1 MADRNVFQQQ
11 ITPVKPKVLAK
22 EHVFVYVPRA
32 SGTTEGIASYNPN
45 DFNVNNGQVT
55 IKRNNPF
62 DTETVVKIDDKD
74 FLYDNGI
81 VKVNWPYA
89 HNSSGSA
96 NTNGFGLVKI
106 DKNSNGYLKFN
117 ENGLLEVD
125 IKKLRQDNKV
135 LPTYGANKDT
145 GFENYDNYV
154 DVNGYA
160 KLTEQG
166 YPKLAITKE
175 AVGLNK
181 VENKAF
187 NEYVYDDFGD
197 NMKNHFVTEF
207 ATKLNKSDFDRLF
220 NDWNPPSDN
229 KSTPQKWLTTLDAE
243 DEAIWESL
251 TSLKI
256 FLGYFQTIQ
265 DLEAAYPASR
275 VVYGSTAYILQT
287 NSYWAVKAN
296 NVNYMLAFDEDL
308 APFIEKN
315 RDTLKI
321 GDKIGIN
328 ETAQV
333 YEWDG
338 TNANLT
344 EEKVE
349 YVWYDTHVDVES
361 ITEYMETD
369 AKAFRPDGIASA
381 GTSGMWAQS
390 DHIHPTDTT
399 RLAKDTF
406 DNTIVRITTEL
417 NSSNPNFEF
426 TLSSTDPNRG
436 VNIPYVRKAKTI
448 HNWNNQTIFSDSE
461 QSSESYW
468 RGSLADFN
476 NQINN
481 IPNNSVCMVEDN
493 ESIIVGDDLVT
504 TGTLEKSGITLN
516 SDERFIITNND
527 TEAQSLVGN
536 LLTLKR
542 TATQDDYKYS
552 LEKYNI
558 SGVLT
563 NKQQLLSPD
572 GENGLK
578 IFNPS
583 RTSEK
588 SGKYMLVYDENAAE
602 YQLTNTSLSHYLRDN
617 EIAYP
622 AGKSIVYRDS
632 IGGYCKYLSTK
643 GSGKLLITDGQGFLT
658 ESSITA
664 GKLLYTSDEGVAA
677 ALPMTAS
684 DVGKFVGVS
693 NTGEPTLLAAPVVPT
708 VLPVTTY
715 TTNPGN
721 NTVGTVL
728 CKLDSDP
735 GEYSEGVIYLW

>member
-11 ITPVKPKVLAK
+11 ITPVKPKVLSK
-22 EHVFVYVPRA
+22 ERVFVYVPRA

-89 HNSSGSA
+89 QNSSGSA

-106 DKNSNGYLKFN
+106 DKNSNGYLKFD

-135 LPTYGANKDT
+135 LPTYGADKDS
-145 GFENYDNYV
+145 GFEDYDNYV

-166 YPKLAITKE
+166 YPKLSITKE

-187 NEYVYDDFGD
+187 SDYVYNDFGD
-197 NMKNHFVTEF
+197 DMKNHFVTEF
-207 ATKLNKSDFDRLF
+207 ATKLNKSEFDKLF

-229 KSTPQKWLTTLDAE
+229 KSTPQKWLTILDAE

-287 NSYWAVKAN
+287 NSYWAVKAD
-296 NVNYMLAFDEDL
+296 NVDYMLAFDEDL
-308 APFIEKN
+308 ASFIEKN
-315 RDTLKI
+315 KDTLKV

-344 EEKVE
+344 EEKVK

-369 AKAFRPDGIASA
+369 AKVFRPDGIASA

-399 RLAKDTF
+399 RLAKDAF
-406 DNTIVRITTEL
+406 DNTIVKITTEL

-426 TLSSTDPNRG
+426 TLSSTDLNRG

-448 HNWNNQTIFSDSE
+448 HNWNNQTVFSDNE

-468 RGSLADFN
+468 RGSVADFN
-476 NQINN
+476 NQMND
-481 IPNNSVCMVEDN
+481 IPNNSVCMVEDT
-493 ESIIVGDDLVT
+493 EGLIADDLVT
-504 TGTLEKSGITLN
+504 KNTIEASGITLN

-527 TEAQSLVGN
+527 TEAQNLVGN

-542 TATQDDYKYS
+542 TVTQDDYKYL
-552 LEKYNI
+552 LEKYTI
-558 SGVLT
+558 SG
-563 NKQQLLSPD
+563 NNGEAIGFD
-572 GENGLK
+572 GQGGFKTLDPRDIAVNH
-578 IFNPS
+578 S
-583 RTSEK
+583 T
-588 SGKYMLVYDENAAE
+588 YMLCI
-602 YQLTNTSLSHYLRDN
+602 TSN
-617 EIAYP
+617 KE
-622 AGKSIVYRDS
+622 V
-632 IGGYCKYLSTK
+632 CKYEPIDYILRSYSTAQKGILFARGASGLTSTYTTK
-643 GSGKLLITDGQGFLT
+643 GSGKLLVSDGQGFLT
-658 ESSITA
+658 ESTITT

-677 ALPMTAS
+677 PLPMTAS

-693 NTGEPTLLAAPVVPT
+693 NTGEPTLLVAPVVPT
-708 VLPVTTY
+708 VLPVATY
-715 TTNPGN
+715 TTDPGD